1 MKFSIISICFLF
13 SSIAYSQFA
22 IEDIKT
28 LIKGATAEELVYT
41 WNGCIEETEYRAADL
56 ISDALLRK
64 NPNNKN
70 FIYRKG
76 LSTFYYKKN
85 YKLAISYLK
94 KSITNVSAKH
104 NPESGM
110 ETKAPLEAYYYYAFC
125 CENLGDVDEAEKYY
139 KKFLET
145 QVGVTSRL
153 TKMASLKVSNSAIAA
168 KYKATPKKVDIRL
181 IGDSVNTVNPE
192 YAPIISPDG
201 STIYFTS
208 RQTWAADS
216 IKEYVEEF
224 TNLSPEDIYVSYK
237 KTETTWTKPKKM
249 KFCQLELNEATVSMT
264 PDERML
270 YVYRDTKKSGDLF
283 EIDLLATSRNTD
295 SLNLISIPEVNSKYY
310 ESHIYFNEENNFA
323 IFSSDRPGGFGGRDL
338 YRIVKLPTGEWSKPQ
353 NMGPTFNTPY
363 DEDAPFISIDNK
375 NIYFSSNCDK
385 SMGGFDIYVSVKID
399 DNLWSAPVN
408 LGYPINSE
416 RDDIYYSTT
425 ADGLKGYFSS
435 NRLNGI
441 GEVDI
446 YEINYVPSDIKTNFL
461 LTGHIQ
467 RTDKK
472 QLNRLTD
479 VEVSCQNCDSNKKK
493 ILRPRLRDGYFITA
507 LEPCRDYLM
516 EVLGPNRE
524 VLYTENISTSCELNI
539 EKIERELTVKEPSSK
554 K

>member
-1 MKFSIISICFLF
+1 MKFSLFFISLLF

-41 WNGCIEETEYRAADL
+41 WNGCIEETEYHAADL

-85 YKLAISYLK
+85 YKLALGYLK
-94 KSITNVSAKH
+94 KSITNVSPKH

-125 CENLGDVDEAEKYY
+125 AENLGDYAEAEKYY

-145 QVGVTSRL
+145 QVGQTTRL
-153 TKMASLKVSNSAIAA
+153 TKMASLKVSNTAIAA

-181 IGDSVNTVNPE
+181 IGDSINTVNPE

-208 RQTWAADS
+208 RQNWTIDT

-224 TNLSPEDIYVSYK
+224 TNLSPEDVYLSFK

-264 PDERML
+264 PDERIL
-270 YVYRDTKKSGDLF
+270 YVYRDTKQNGDLF
-283 EIDLLATSRNTD
+283 QIDLLASSRNID
-295 SLNLISIPEVNSKYY
+295 SLNLITIPEVNTKHY

-338 YRIVKLPTGEWSKPQ
+338 YRIVKLPDGKWSKPQ
-353 NMGPTFNTPY
+353 NMGPTINTPY
-363 DEDAPFISIDNK
+363 EEDAPFISIDNK
-375 NIYFSSNCDK
+375 NIYFSSNCEK
-385 SMGGFDIYVSVKID
+385 SMGGFDIYTSVKID
-399 DNLWSAPVN
+399 DNLWSTPVN

-416 RDDIYYSTT
+416 QDDIYYSTT

-435 NRLNGI
+435 NRLNGK
-441 GEVDI
+441 GQVDI

-472 QLNRLTD
+472 Q
-479 VEVSCQNCDSNKKK
+479 
-493 ILRPRLRDGYFITA
+493 
-507 LEPCRDYLM
+507 
-516 EVLGPNRE
+516 
-524 VLYTENISTSCELNI
+524 
-539 EKIERELTVKEPSSK
+539 
-554 K
+554 